1 MTDGIIQKVFK
12 TYIDRNRRY
21 NDDAYY
27 GELFENQAKEFE
39 QLKQELIEEIKKSH
53 NNGGCDITCGNTKDC
68 RFIEELIGDNE

>member
-12 TYIDRNRRY
+12 KYHTGGFEVTIDDEIDVMVMPTRY
-21 NDDAYY
+21 FDNA
-27 GELFENQAKEFE
+27 FK
-39 QLKQELIEEIKKSH
+39 ELIEEIKKSH